1 MITNTQLRIKSATYK
16 KVKKIAAEKER
27 SINKQINFII
37 EQYIKEYE
45 RINGTIEL
53 TEEE

>member
-1 MITNTQLRIKSATYK
+1 MITNTQLRIKSATYA
-16 KVKKIAAEKER
+16 KVKKIAEEKER

-45 RINGTIEL
+45 KVNGKIEL
-53 TEEE
+53 KEEE